1 MVSERGGHGE
11 RLAGRLRF
19 QLGPASMSALLES
32 LGREAE
38 GSRELYLLEA
48 LDPHA
53 VPAEIEVAGPLFV
66 CLLAWDAEDA
76 SPETIE
82 ILARRLLAAGCVYI
96 CCWGRGCSK
105 VHDVFDL
112 VSIERGDEA
121 PVVMST
127 WHERESLG
135 DAIWFALF
143 VAEPDGSFSQ
153 RCGSVLG
160 VSIASPEYARQ
171 IRVAMAA
178 PAALKANSIMGD

>member
-1 MVSERGGHGE
+1 
-11 RLAGRLRF
+11 
-19 QLGPASMSALLES
+19 MSALLES

-38 GSRELYLLEA
+38 GLRELYLLEA
-48 LDPHA
+48 PDPHA
-53 VPAEIEVAGPLFV
+53 VPEGIEVAGPLFV

-76 SPETIE
+76 SPDTIE

-96 CCWGRGCSK
+96 CCWGSGCST

-112 VSIERGDEA
+112 VSIERSAEA

-127 WHERESLG
+127 WHEREPLG

-143 VAEPDGSFSQ
+143 AADPDGSFSQ

-160 VSIASPEYARQ
+160 ISIASPEYARE
-171 IRVAMAA
+171 IRVAMAVSTALRIRVVPALSAAERQNAA
-178 PAALKANSIMGD
+178 PFWAA